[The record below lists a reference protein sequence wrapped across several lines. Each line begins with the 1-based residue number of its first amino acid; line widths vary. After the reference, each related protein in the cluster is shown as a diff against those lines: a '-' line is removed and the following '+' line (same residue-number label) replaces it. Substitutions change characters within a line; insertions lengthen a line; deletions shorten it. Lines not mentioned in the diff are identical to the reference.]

1 MLQDFSK
8 VSQNYGTFCIYSCI
22 YTHIEPRARGK
33 RRRKVKAR
41 VHAVFGCVWEICRGC
56 TQQQQTQKYSIE
68 SQKHKQTFYVAHP
81 LEKMSKNVDFSF

>member
-1 MLQDFSK
+1 MRHSVFIL
-8 VSQNYGTFCIYSCI
+8 VYIH
-22 YTHIEPRARGK
+22 THIEPRARGK

-68 SQKHKQTFYVAHP
+68 SQKHKQTFYVAPP